1 MHGSVEVYLG
11 DAATIPCQYTFKD
24 VTKEPP
30 FVMTQWFV
38 VSPARHD
45 WKQIENHS
53 KTVGSL
59 SLSF

>member
-1 MHGSVEVYLG
+1 MHDTVEVYLG

-24 VTKEPP
+24 VTEEPSL
-30 FVMTQWFV
+30 VIKQWFV
-38 VSPARHD
+38 VSPTRHD
-45 WKQIENHS
+45 RKERENHS